1 MSKTLKLI
9 RGIHGL
15 KRWQQAS
22 VVTIGNFDG
31 VHIGHQQM
39 IARLCEESQ
48 QRGLPSVLITFEPLP
63 HEFFAGEKAPLR
75 LMSLRDKLGYLAEHS
90 DLDALLCLRFDKNF
104 SQQTA
109 EQFVKRILVEGL
121 DAKYVLL
128 GDDFRF
134 GYQRLGDFDLLK
146 QEAEQAGFDV
156 EAMTS
161 VCHRDKRASST
172 LVRTTLA
179 EGNLEQAAELLGR
192 PYRLSGRVVKGDQLG
207 RQLGYP
213 TANIHLKRSNLA
225 LSGVFA
231 VSVDTSL
238 GVYQGMANIG
248 WRPTIAGRE
257 LRFEVN
263 IFDFSDDIYGQY
275 LDVDFHAKLR
285 DEQRF
290 DSIDRLTTQLGLD
303 EQAAREYFRAKDA
316 VIA

>member
-1 MSKTLKLI
+1 M
-9 RGIHGL
+9 
-15 KRWQQAS
+15 
-22 VVTIGNFDG
+22 
-31 VHIGHQQM
+31 
-39 IARLCEESQ
+39 
-48 QRGLPSVLITFEPLP
+48 
-63 HEFFAGEKAPLR
+63 
-75 LMSLRDKLGYLAEHS
+75 
-90 DLDALLCLRFDKNF
+90 
-104 SQQTA
+104 
-109 EQFVKRILVEGL
+109 
-121 DAKYVLL
+121 
-128 GDDFRF
+128 
-134 GYQRLGDFDLLK
+134 
-146 QEAEQAGFDV
+146 
-156 EAMTS
+156 
-161 VCHRDKRASST
+161 
-172 LVRTTLA
+172 
-179 EGNLEQAAELLGR
+179 
-192 PYRLSGRVVKGDQLG
+192 VKGDQLG